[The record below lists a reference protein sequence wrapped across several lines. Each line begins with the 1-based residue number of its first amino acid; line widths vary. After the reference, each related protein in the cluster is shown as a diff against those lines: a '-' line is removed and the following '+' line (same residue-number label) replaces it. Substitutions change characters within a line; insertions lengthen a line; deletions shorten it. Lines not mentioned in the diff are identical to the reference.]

1 MRRLPRPIAI
11 PLAGLVCGVI
21 GAAVFSALGGV
32 VAGEKSCDII
42 FSVDGTASLL
52 GTAMF
57 IGLFGGVVGLAVG
70 GLIAGVGLALSA
82 RQNLMAVDAIA
93 ISAVVAAGDGPLR
106 LLGSVSFNSAIDHE
120 RCISGAL
127 LGGFVGATLGMLVG
141 IQLASKS
148 WSPRPLLA
156 SFVSVGMMGVLGGL
170 LLWRYV
176 GWTP

>member
-11 PLAGLVCGVI
+11 PLAGLACGVI

-57 IGLFGGVVGLAVG
+57 IGLFGGVVGLAIG
-70 GLIAGVGLALSA
+70 GLIAGVGVVFAD
-82 RQNLMAVDAIA
+82 RQNLMALNPIAIA
-93 ISAVVAAGDGPLR
+93 AVVAGLR
-106 LLGSVSFNSAIDHE
+106 LLGSVSFNSGIDHE

-127 LGGFVGATLGMLVG
+127 LGGFVGAALGMLVG
-141 IQLASKS
+141 IQLASRS
-148 WSPRPLLA
+148 WSPRRLLA
-156 SFVSVGMMGVLGGL
+156 SFATVGMIAVLGGFL
-170 LLWRYV
+170 LLGVRRVDAV
-176 GWTP
+176 G